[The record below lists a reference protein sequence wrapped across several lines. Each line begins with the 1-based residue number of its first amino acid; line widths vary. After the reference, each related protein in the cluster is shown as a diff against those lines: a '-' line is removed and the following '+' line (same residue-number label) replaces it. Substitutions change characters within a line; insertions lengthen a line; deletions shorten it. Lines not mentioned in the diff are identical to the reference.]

1 MVFKQTIIFVGGI
14 PGRMAAAVPADGN
27 CLFNA
32 LSVAI
37 VGNVSLATELR
48 VRTCIEMV
56 ENGNHYL
63 KKHKQ
68 SGIDLVSPDYKVSM
82 HECATSGKFSSAW
95 TLSAASVMLN
105 TRIVSVYPPVN
116 GLMDKTI
123 SILNTT
129 FVPQKESISRRAPL
143 FIMCS
148 SVTPPSLGTW
158 TPNPFV
164 PLLLREK
171 PATIDLRSPSKETY
185 ADATRHPN
193 TSTPNKQVR
202 KIFILSFYPIF
213 SFFLLNSA
221 TQ

>member
-1 MVFKQTIIFVGGI
+1 MVIIGGI
-14 PGRMAAAVPADGN
+14 PGRMPAAVPANGN

-37 VGNVSLATELR
+37 AGNISLATELR

-56 ENGNHYL
+56 ENRNDYP

-68 SGIDLVSPDYKVSM
+68 SGIDLVSPDYKEAM
-82 HECATSGKFSSAW
+82 YECAVNCKFSSAW

-105 TRIVSVYPPVN
+105 TRIVSVFPPVN

-129 FVPQKESISRRAPL
+129 FATKKEGSHRAPIV
-143 FIMCS
+143 IMWS
-148 SVTPPSLGTW
+148 SVTPPSSGTW
-158 TPNPFV
+158 TPDHFV

-171 PATIDLRSPSKETY
+171 PAKIDLRSPTKKTY
-185 ADATRHPN
+185 AAATRHPGK
-193 TSTPNKQVR
+193 TSTPKKLVR
-202 KIFILSFYPIF
+202 EYPIFILSSKYSCSIGP
-213 SFFLLNSA
+213 
-221 TQ
+221 